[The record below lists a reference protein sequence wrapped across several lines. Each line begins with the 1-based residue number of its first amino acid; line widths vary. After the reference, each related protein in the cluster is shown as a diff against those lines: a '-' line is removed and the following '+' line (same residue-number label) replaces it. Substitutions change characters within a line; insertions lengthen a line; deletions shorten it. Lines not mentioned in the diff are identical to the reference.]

1 MAPADP
7 ITRVVWLLRESIAP
21 YLRRRVIVVLLL
33 GFASGLP
40 LLLSFGTLSAWLREA
55 DVERS
60 AIGLFSLVGLP
71 YALKPLWAPL
81 MDGARLPVLTDLLGR
96 RRGWMVLSQAML
108 MIAIAGLAFSDPGH
122 APLMMAGFAVL
133 VAFFS
138 ASQDIVIDAYRIE
151 TLDEDEQ
158 GIGAAAV
165 TYGYRAGMLVAG
177 AGALIMADTWTWT
190 HAYLAMAG
198 LVLVGTVTI
207 LLSPEPRGPD
217 GRDSGPSG
225 RERGARDRRSLG
237 EWLADFVIA
246 PFSEFATRPGW
257 LVILLFIVTFKLGDA
272 FLSIM
277 TNPFYIDLGFTKTE
291 IAEVT
296 KLFGLIALAVGLFIG
311 GLLIKWTGLLNALLI
326 SGVLQAASNLV
337 FAYQAVAG
345 NDVGV
350 LTFTI
355 AVENVTGGMGTAA
368 FVAYLSSLTNTAFT
382 ATQYALLSAFMA
394 FGRTLLSSPSG
405 YLVDFV
411 GWFDFFVL
419 SVGVAVPGM
428 ILLLVLMRVYP
439 THAGRRAG
447 RTADLGERQG
457 ESP

>member
-1 MAPADP
+1 MANLDP
-7 ITRVVWLLRESIAP
+7 VARAVWLLRESVAP
-21 YLRRRVIVVLLL
+21 YLNRRVIVVLLL

-81 MDGARLPVLTDLLGR
+81 MDGLRLPILTDMLGR
-96 RRGWMVLSQAML
+96 RRGWMVLSQGML
-108 MIAIAGLAFSDPGH
+108 MLAIGGLALSNPGD
-122 APLMMAGFAVL
+122 APLLMAGFAVL

-151 TLDEDEQ
+151 TLNEDEQ

-177 AGALIMADTWTWT
+177 AGALILADMWTWT
-190 HAYLAMAG
+190 HAYLAMAI

-207 LLSPEPRGPD
+207 LLSPEPPGPEGD
-217 GRDSGPSG
+217 AAPVSRK
-225 RERGARDRRSLG
+225 RRTLG
-237 EWLADFVIA
+237 QWLADFVVA
-246 PFSEFATRPGW
+246 PFLEFATRPGW

-311 GLLIKWTGLLNALLI
+311 GLLIRWTGLLNALLI
-326 SGVLQAASNLV
+326 SGVLQAASNFV
-337 FAYQAVAG
+337 FAYQVVAG

-350 LTFTI
+350 LTITI

-411 GWFDFFVL
+411 GWFDFFIL
-419 SVGVAVPGM
+419 SVGVAVPGL

-439 THAGRRAG
+439 NHAGRRGGAASKEAEKVAEPPGAG
-447 RTADLGERQG
+447 A
-457 ESP
+457 

>member
-1 MAPADP
+1 LAAIDP
-7 ITRVVWLLRESIAP
+7 IARVAWLLREGLAP

-81 MDGARLPVLTDLLGR
+81 MDGVQLPVLTKLLGR
-96 RRGWMVLSQAML
+96 RRGWMVLSQGML
-108 MIAIAGLAFSDPGH
+108 MIAIAGLAVSSPGD

-177 AGALIMADTWTWT
+177 AGALILADTWSWT
-190 HAYLAMAG
+190 HAYLAMAV
-198 LVLVGTVTI
+198 LVLVGTLTI
-207 LLSPEPRGPD
+207 LLSPEPPGPD
-217 GRDSGPSG
+217 DSVSGPPS
-225 RERGARDRRSLG
+225 RSIDAPARRSLG
-237 EWLADFVIA
+237 KWLADFVVA
-246 PFSEFATRPGW
+246 PFLEFASRPGW
-257 LVILLFIVTFKLGDA
+257 LIILLFIVTFKLGDA

-326 SGVLQAASNLV
+326 SGVLQAASNFV
-337 FAYQAVAG
+337 FAYQVVAG
-345 NDVGV
+345 HDVGV

-411 GWFDFFVL
+411 GWFDFFIL
-419 SVGVAVPGM
+419 SVGVAVPGLL
-428 ILLLVLMRVYP
+428 LLLVLMKVYP
-439 THAGRRAG
+439 NHAGRRAG
-447 RTADLGERQG
+447 KGDGDAAMF
-457 ESP
+457 S

>member
-1 MAPADP
+1 MAAVNPVG
-7 ITRVVWLLRESIAP
+7 RVLRILRDSLAP
-21 YLRRRVIVVLLL
+21 YARRRIIVVLLL

-40 LLLSFGTLSAWLREA
+40 LLLSFGTLSAWLRDA
-55 DVERS
+55 GVDLTS
-60 AIGLFSLVGLP
+60 IGLFSLVGLP

-81 MDGARLPVLTDLLGR
+81 MDGVSVPVFTRLLGR
-96 RRGWMVLSQAML
+96 RRGWIVFCQLMLMVSISGLALSDPRTGPLL
-108 MIAIAGLAFSDPGH
+108 MIA
-122 APLMMAGFAVL
+122 FAVL
-133 VAFFS
+133 VSFFS

-151 TLDEDEQ
+151 TLNDDEQ
-158 GIGAAAV
+158 GIGAAVV

-177 AGALIMADTWTWT
+177 AGALLLADQWSWT

-198 LVLVGTVTI
+198 LVLVGTVTV
-207 LLSPEPRGPD
+207 LLSPEPVETEAPNPTEGVKLD
-217 GRDSGPSG
+217 ALVGRT
-225 RERGARDRRSLG
+225 RRMAG
-237 EWLADFVIA
+237 WMAAYVVA

-277 TNPFYIDLGFTKTE
+277 TNPFYIDLGFSKTE

-311 GLLIKWTGLLNALLI
+311 GLLIQWAGLLRALMI
-326 SGVLQAASNLV
+326 SGILQAASNLV
-337 FAYQAVAG
+337 FAYQVVAG
-345 NDVGV
+345 HDLGA
-350 LTFTI
+350 LTITI

-382 ATQYALLSAFMA
+382 ATQYALLSAFMSL
-394 FGRTLLSSPSG
+394 GRNLLSAPSG

-419 SVGVAVPGM
+419 SVGVAVPGL
-428 ILLLVLMRVYP
+428 ILLVVLMRIYP
-439 THAGRRAG
+439 DHAGRRG
-447 RTADLGERQG
+447 RTTDPRAEAT
-457 ESP
+457 P

>member
-1 MAPADP
+1 MAAADP
-7 ITRVVWLLRESIAP
+7 VARALWLLRDSITP
-21 YLRRRVIVVLLL
+21 YLKRRVIVVLLL

-55 DVERS
+55 DVERT
-60 AIGLFSLVGLP
+60 AIGLFALVGLP

-81 MDGARLPVLTDLLGR
+81 MDGVEIPVLTRMLGR

-108 MIAIAGLAFSDPGH
+108 IVAIVGLATSDPRQ
-122 APLMMAGFAVL
+122 APLLMAGFAVL

-151 TLDEDEQ
+151 TLEDDEQ

-165 TYGYRAGMLVAG
+165 TYGYRTGMLVAG
-177 AGALIMADTWTWT
+177 AGALILADSWTWT
-190 HAYLAMAG
+190 HAYLAMAA
-198 LVLVGTVTI
+198 LVLIGTVTV
-207 LLSPEPRGPD
+207 LLSPEPLSPALLPQGSA
-217 GRDSGPSG
+217 G
-225 RERGARDRRSLG
+225 RRSFG
-237 EWLADFVIA
+237 RWMADFVVA

-326 SGVLQAASNLV
+326 SGVLQAASNFM
-337 FAYQAVAG
+337 FAYQAVSG
-345 NDVGV
+345 NDLTV

-355 AVENVTGGMGTAA
+355 GVENVTGGMGTAA

-382 ATQYALLSAFMA
+382 ATQYALLSAFTA
-394 FGRTLLSSPSG
+394 FGRTLLSAPSG
-405 YLVDFV
+405 YLVDHV
-411 GWFDFFVL
+411 GWFDFFIV
-419 SVGVAVPGM
+419 SVGVAVPGL
-428 ILLLVLMRVYP
+428 ILLLVLMRFFP
-439 THAGRRAG
+439 DHAGRRGVAS
-447 RTADLGERQG
+447 TPEAALKTKE
-457 ESP
+457 PPT

>member
-1 MAPADP
+1 MANLDP
-7 ITRVVWLLRESIAP
+7 VARAVWLLRESVAP
-21 YLRRRVIVVLLL
+21 YLNRRVIVVLLL

-81 MDGARLPVLTDLLGR
+81 MDGLRLPILTDMLGR
-96 RRGWMVLSQAML
+96 RRGWMVLSQGML
-108 MIAIAGLAFSDPGH
+108 MLAIGGLALSNPGD
-122 APLMMAGFAVL
+122 APFLMAGFAVL

-151 TLDEDEQ
+151 TLNEDEQ

-177 AGALIMADTWTWT
+177 AGALILADMWTWT
-190 HAYLAMAG
+190 HAYLAMAI

-207 LLSPEPRGPD
+207 LLSPEPPGPEGD
-217 GRDSGPSG
+217 AAPVSRK
-225 RERGARDRRSLG
+225 RRTLG
-237 EWLADFVIA
+237 QWLVDFVVA
-246 PFSEFATRPGW
+246 PFLELATRPGW

-311 GLLIKWTGLLNALLI
+311 GLLIRWTGLLNALLI
-326 SGVLQAASNLV
+326 SGVLQAASNFV
-337 FAYQAVAG
+337 FAYQVVAG

-350 LTFTI
+350 LTITI

-411 GWFDFFVL
+411 GWFDFFIL
-419 SVGVAVPGM
+419 SVGVAVPGL

-439 THAGRRAG
+439 NHAGRRGGAASKEANKVAEPPGAG
-447 RTADLGERQG
+447 A
-457 ESP
+457 

>member
-1 MAPADP
+1 LANLDP
-7 ITRVVWLLRESIAP
+7 VARAVWLLRESVAP
-21 YLRRRVIVVLLL
+21 YLNRRVIVVLLL

-81 MDGARLPVLTDLLGR
+81 MDGLRLPILTDMLGR
-96 RRGWMVLSQAML
+96 RRGWMVLSQGML
-108 MIAIAGLAFSDPGH
+108 MLAIGGLALSNPGD
-122 APLMMAGFAVL
+122 APLLMAGFAVL

-151 TLDEDEQ
+151 TLNEDEQ

-177 AGALIMADTWTWT
+177 AGALILADMWTWT
-190 HAYLAMAG
+190 HAYLAMAI

-207 LLSPEPRGPD
+207 LLSPEPPGPEGD
-217 GRDSGPSG
+217 AAPVSRK
-225 RERGARDRRSLG
+225 RRTLG
-237 EWLADFVIA
+237 QWLADFVVA
-246 PFSEFATRPGW
+246 PFLEFATRPGW

-311 GLLIKWTGLLNALLI
+311 GLLIRWTGLLNALLI
-326 SGVLQAASNLV
+326 SGVLQAASNFV
-337 FAYQAVAG
+337 FAYQVVAG

-350 LTFTI
+350 LTITI

-411 GWFDFFVL
+411 GWFDFFIL
-419 SVGVAVPGM
+419 SVGVAVPGL

-439 THAGRRAG
+439 NHAGRRGGAASKEAEKVAEPPGAG
-447 RTADLGERQG
+447 A
-457 ESP
+457 

>member
-1 MAPADP
+1 LANLDP
-7 ITRVVWLLRESIAP
+7 VARAVWLLRESVAP
-21 YLRRRVIVVLLL
+21 YLNRRVIVVLLL

-81 MDGARLPVLTDLLGR
+81 MDGLRLPILTDMLGR
-96 RRGWMVLSQAML
+96 RRGWMVLSQGML
-108 MIAIAGLAFSDPGH
+108 MLAIGGLALSNPGD
-122 APLMMAGFAVL
+122 APFLMAGFAVL

-151 TLDEDEQ
+151 TLNEDEQ

-177 AGALIMADTWTWT
+177 AGALILADMWTWT
-190 HAYLAMAG
+190 HAYLAMAI

-207 LLSPEPRGPD
+207 LLSPEPPGPEGD
-217 GRDSGPSG
+217 AAPVSRK
-225 RERGARDRRSLG
+225 RRTLG
-237 EWLADFVIA
+237 QWLADFVVA
-246 PFSEFATRPGW
+246 PFLEFATRPGW

-311 GLLIKWTGLLNALLI
+311 GLLIRWTGLLNALLI
-326 SGVLQAASNLV
+326 SGVLQAASNFV
-337 FAYQAVAG
+337 FAYQVVAG

-350 LTFTI
+350 LTITI

-411 GWFDFFVL
+411 GWFDFFIL
-419 SVGVAVPGM
+419 SVGVAVPGL

-439 THAGRRAG
+439 NHAGRRGGAASKEANKVAEPPGAG
-447 RTADLGERQG
+447 A
-457 ESP
+457 

>member
-1 MAPADP
+1 LSAPDP
-7 ITRVVWLLRESIAP
+7 IARAAWLLWESVAP
-21 YLRRRVIVVLLL
+21 YFRRRVIVVLLL

-55 DVERS
+55 DIERS

-81 MDGARLPVLTDLLGR
+81 MDGVRLPVLTALLGR

-108 MIAIAGLAFSDPGH
+108 MIAIAGLAVSNPAD

-151 TLDEDEQ
+151 TLAEEEQ

-177 AGALIMADTWTWT
+177 AGALILADSFTWT
-190 HAYLAMAG
+190 HAYLAMAA

-207 LLSPEPRGPD
+207 LLSPEPPGPD
-217 GRDSGPSG
+217 DRKYNIPGEGPG
-225 RERGARDRRSLG
+225 VRRRRSLG
-237 EWLADFVIA
+237 QWMGDFVVA
-246 PFSEFATRPGW
+246 PFLEFATRPGW

-311 GLLIKWTGLLNALLI
+311 GLLIKWAGLLNALLI
-326 SGVLQAASNLV
+326 SGVLQAASNFV

-419 SVGVAVPGM
+419 SVGVAVPGL
-428 ILLLVLMRVYP
+428 ILLLILMRVYP
-439 THAGRRAG
+439 THAGRRG
-447 RTADLGERQG
+447 NPMERPAD
-457 ESP
+457 ESGGGP

>member
-1 MAPADP
+1 M
-7 ITRVVWLLRESIAP
+7 
-21 YLRRRVIVVLLL
+21 IVVLLL

-81 MDGARLPVLTDLLGR
+81 MDGLRLPILTDMLGR
-96 RRGWMVLSQAML
+96 RRGWMVLSQGML
-108 MIAIAGLAFSDPGH
+108 MLAIGGLALSNPGD
-122 APLMMAGFAVL
+122 APFLMAGFAVL

-151 TLDEDEQ
+151 TLNEDEQ

-177 AGALIMADTWTWT
+177 AGALILADMWTWT
-190 HAYLAMAG
+190 HAYLAMAI

-207 LLSPEPRGPD
+207 LLSPEPPGPEGD
-217 GRDSGPSG
+217 AAPVSRK
-225 RERGARDRRSLG
+225 RRTLG
-237 EWLADFVIA
+237 QWLADFVVA
-246 PFSEFATRPGW
+246 PFLEFATRPGW

-311 GLLIKWTGLLNALLI
+311 GLLIRWTGLLNALLI
-326 SGVLQAASNLV
+326 SGVLQAASNFV
-337 FAYQAVAG
+337 FAYQVVAG

-350 LTFTI
+350 LTITI

-411 GWFDFFVL
+411 GWFDFFIL
-419 SVGVAVPGM
+419 SVGVAVPGL

-439 THAGRRAG
+439 NHAGRRGGAASKEANKVAEPPGAG
-447 RTADLGERQG
+447 A
-457 ESP
+457 

>member
-1 MAPADP
+1 MANLDP
-7 ITRVVWLLRESIAP
+7 VARAVWLLRESVAP
-21 YLRRRVIVVLLL
+21 YLNRRVIVVLLL

-81 MDGARLPVLTDLLGR
+81 MDGLRLPILTDMLGR
-96 RRGWMVLSQAML
+96 RRGWMVLSQGML
-108 MIAIAGLAFSDPGH
+108 MLAIGGLALSNPGD
-122 APLMMAGFAVL
+122 APFLMAGFAVL

-151 TLDEDEQ
+151 TLNEDEQ

-177 AGALIMADTWTWT
+177 AGALILADMWTWT
-190 HAYLAMAG
+190 HAYLAMAI

-207 LLSPEPRGPD
+207 LLSPEPPGPEGD
-217 GRDSGPSG
+217 AAPVSRK
-225 RERGARDRRSLG
+225 RRTLG
-237 EWLADFVIA
+237 QWLVDFVVA
-246 PFSEFATRPGW
+246 PFLEFATRPGW

-311 GLLIKWTGLLNALLI
+311 GLLIRWTGLLNALLI
-326 SGVLQAASNLV
+326 SGVLQAASNFV
-337 FAYQAVAG
+337 FAYQVVAG

-350 LTFTI
+350 LTITI

-411 GWFDFFVL
+411 GWFDFFIL
-419 SVGVAVPGM
+419 SVGVAVPGL

-439 THAGRRAG
+439 NHAGRRGGAASKEANKVAEPPGAG
-447 RTADLGERQG
+447 A
-457 ESP
+457 

>member
-1 MAPADP
+1 MAPPDLVA
-7 ITRVVWLLRESIAP
+7 RAAWLLRESIAP
-21 YLRRRVIVVLLL
+21 YLQRRVVVVLLL

-81 MDGARLPVLTDLLGR
+81 MDGVRLPVLTPLLGR

-108 MIAIAGLAFSDPGH
+108 MIAIAGLAFSNPGNT
-122 APLMMAGFAVL
+122 PFMMAGFAVL

-151 TLDEDEQ
+151 TLSEEEQ

-177 AGALIMADTWTWT
+177 AGALILADSFTWT

-207 LLSPEPRGPD
+207 LLSPEPPGPD
-217 GRDSGPSG
+217 DQNFIMPESGTG
-225 RERGARDRRSLG
+225 VVTRRTLG
-237 EWLADFVIA
+237 QWLADFVVA
-246 PFSEFATRPGW
+246 PFLEFTTRPGW

-326 SGVLQAASNLV
+326 SGVLQAASNFV
-337 FAYQAVAG
+337 FAYQVVAG

-350 LTFTI
+350 LTVTI

-419 SVGVAVPGM
+419 SVGVAVPGL

-439 THAGRRAG
+439 THAGRRGAPV
-447 RTADLGERQG
+447 ERSLSEPG
-457 ESP
+457 GGP

>member
-1 MAPADP
+1 MANLDP
-7 ITRVVWLLRESIAP
+7 VARAVWLLRESVAP
-21 YLRRRVIVVLLL
+21 YLNRRVIVVLLL

-81 MDGARLPVLTDLLGR
+81 MDGLRLPILTDMLGR
-96 RRGWMVLSQAML
+96 RRGWMVLSQGML
-108 MIAIAGLAFSDPGH
+108 MLAIGGLALSNPGD
-122 APLMMAGFAVL
+122 APLLMAGFAVL

-177 AGALIMADTWTWT
+177 AGALILADMWTWT
-190 HAYLAMAG
+190 HAYLAMAV

-207 LLSPEPRGPD
+207 LLSPEPPGPEGD
-217 GRDSGPSG
+217 AAPVSRK
-225 RERGARDRRSLG
+225 RRTLG
-237 EWLADFVIA
+237 QWLADFVVA
-246 PFSEFATRPGW
+246 PFLEFATRPGW

-311 GLLIKWTGLLNALLI
+311 GLLIRWTGLLNALLI
-326 SGVLQAASNLV
+326 SGVLQAASNFV
-337 FAYQAVAG
+337 FAYQVVAG

-350 LTFTI
+350 LTITI

-411 GWFDFFVL
+411 GWFDFFIL
-419 SVGVAVPGM
+419 SVGVAVPGL

-439 THAGRRAG
+439 NHAGRRGGAANKEADKVAEPPGAG
-447 RTADLGERQG
+447 A
-457 ESP
+457 

>member
-1 MAPADP
+1 MASLDPAA
-7 ITRVVWLLRESIAP
+7 RALWLLRESITP
-21 YLRRRVIVVLLL
+21 YLNRRVIVVLLL

-81 MDGARLPVLTDLLGR
+81 MDGLRLPILTDLLGR

-108 MIAIAGLAFSDPGH
+108 MLAIGGLALSNPGD
-122 APLMMAGFAVL
+122 APFLMAGFAVL

-151 TLDEDEQ
+151 TLNEDEQ

-177 AGALIMADTWTWT
+177 AGALILADLWTWT
-190 HAYLAMAG
+190 HAYLAMAA
-198 LVLVGTVTI
+198 LVLVGTFTI
-207 LLSPEPRGPD
+207 LLSPEPPGPESAETAEP
-217 GRDSGPSG
+217 GK
-225 RERGARDRRSLG
+225 RRTLV

-246 PFSEFATRPGW
+246 PFLEFATRPGW
-257 LVILLFIVTFKLGDA
+257 LLILLFIVTFKLGDA

-296 KLFGLIALAVGLFIG
+296 KLFGLIALAVGLFVG
-311 GLLIKWTGLLNALLI
+311 GLLIRWTGLLNALLI
-326 SGVLQAASNLV
+326 SGVLQAASNFV
-337 FAYQAVAG
+337 FAYQVVAG
-345 NDVGV
+345 HDVGV

-405 YLVDFV
+405 FLVDYV
-411 GWFDFFVL
+411 GWFDFFII
-419 SVGVAVPGM
+419 SVGVAAPG
-428 ILLLVLMRVYP
+428 LLLLLMLMRHYP
-439 THAGRRAG
+439 DHAGRRGG
-447 RTADLGERQG
+447 RSNDASTSLGG
-457 ESP
+457 GG

>member
-1 MAPADP
+1 LGAVNPV
-7 ITRVVWLLRESIAP
+7 TRLAWLLRESIAP
-21 YLRRRVIVVLLL
+21 YLKRRVLVVLLL

-55 DVERS
+55 DIERS

-71 YALKPLWAPL
+71 YALKPLWAPF
-81 MDGARLPVLTDLLGR
+81 MDGLRLPVLTDMLGR

-108 MIAIAGLAFSDPGH
+108 MIAIAGLALSNPGN
-122 APLMMAGFAVL
+122 APFMMAGFAVL

-158 GIGAAAV
+158 GIGAAAI

-177 AGALIMADTWTWT
+177 AGALILADTWSWT
-190 HAYLAMAG
+190 HAYLAMAA
-198 LVLVGTVTI
+198 LVLVGTLTI
-207 LLSPEPRGPD
+207 LLSPEPPEPAN
-217 GRDSGPSG
+217 PSPG
-225 RERGARDRRSLG
+225 TAEPAQGVPAHRSLRR
-237 EWLADFVIA
+237 WLADFVVA
-246 PFSEFATRPGW
+246 PFLDFATRPGW

-296 KLFGLIALAVGLFIG
+296 KLFGLIALAVGLFIV

-326 SGVLQAASNLV
+326 SGVLQAASNFV

-419 SVGVAVPGM
+419 SVGVAVPGL
-428 ILLLVLMRVYP
+428 ILLIVLMRVYP
-439 THAGRRAG
+439 THTGRRSG
-447 RTADLGERQG
+447 
-457 ESP
+457 

>member
-1 MAPADP
+1 MAAADP
-7 ITRVVWLLRESIAP
+7 VARVLWLLRASITP
-21 YLRRRVIVVLLL
+21 YFKRRVIVVLVL

-55 DVERS
+55 DVERT
-60 AIGLFSLVGLP
+60 AIGLFALVGLP

-81 MDGARLPVLTDLLGR
+81 MDGVEIPVLTRMLGR

-108 MIAIAGLAFSDPGH
+108 IVAIIGLATSDPRQ
-122 APLMMAGFAVL
+122 APLLMAGFAVL

-151 TLDEDEQ
+151 TLEDDEQ

-165 TYGYRAGMLVAG
+165 TYGYRTGMLVAG
-177 AGALIMADTWTWT
+177 AGVLILADSWTWSY
-190 HAYLAMAG
+190 AYLTMAV
-198 LVLVGTVTI
+198 LVLIGTVTV
-207 LLSPEPRGPD
+207 LLSPEPPSLAPSR
-217 GRDSGPSG
+217 RDQLPHGL
-225 RERGARDRRSLG
+225 ADRRPFG
-237 EWLADFVIA
+237 RWMVDFVVA

-326 SGVLQAASNLV
+326 SGVLQAASNFM
-337 FAYQAVAG
+337 FAYQAVSG
-345 NDVGV
+345 NDLTV

-382 ATQYALLSAFMA
+382 ATQYALLSAFTA
-394 FGRTLLSSPSG
+394 FGRTLLSAPSG
-405 YLVDFV
+405 YLVDHV
-411 GWFDFFVL
+411 GWFDFFIV
-419 SVGVAVPGM
+419 SVGVAVPGLV
-428 ILLLVLMRVYP
+428 LLLVLMRFFP
-439 THAGRRAG
+439 DHAGRRGAALTIEAAVKTRDQ
-447 RTADLGERQG
+447 RT
-457 ESP
+457 

>member
-1 MAPADP
+1 MANLDP
-7 ITRVVWLLRESIAP
+7 VARAVWLLRESVPP
-21 YLRRRVIVVLLL
+21 YLNRRVIVVLLL

-81 MDGARLPVLTDLLGR
+81 MDGLRLPILTDMLGR
-96 RRGWMVLSQAML
+96 RRGWMVLSQGML
-108 MIAIAGLAFSDPGH
+108 MLAIGGLALSNPGD
-122 APLMMAGFAVL
+122 APLLMAGFAVL

-151 TLDEDEQ
+151 TLNEDEQ

-177 AGALIMADTWTWT
+177 AGALILADMWTWT
-190 HAYLAMAG
+190 HAYLAMAI

-207 LLSPEPRGPD
+207 LLSPEPPGPEGD
-217 GRDSGPSG
+217 AAPVSRK
-225 RERGARDRRSLG
+225 RRTLG
-237 EWLADFVIA
+237 QWLADFVVA
-246 PFSEFATRPGW
+246 PFLEFATRPGW

-311 GLLIKWTGLLNALLI
+311 GLLIRWTGLLNALLI
-326 SGVLQAASNLV
+326 SGVLQAASNFV
-337 FAYQAVAG
+337 FAYQVVAG

-350 LTFTI
+350 LTITI

-411 GWFDFFVL
+411 GWFDFFIL
-419 SVGVAVPGM
+419 SVGVAVPGL

-439 THAGRRAG
+439 NHAGRRGGAASKEAEKVAEPPGAG
-447 RTADLGERQG
+447 A
-457 ESP
+457 

>member
-1 MAPADP
+1 MEARDP
-7 ITRVVWLLRESIAP
+7 SGRAAWLLRETIAP
-21 YLRRRVIVVLLL
+21 YLKRRVIVVLLL

-55 DVERS
+55 GIDRTT
-60 AIGLFSLVGLP
+60 IGLFSLVGLP

-81 MDGARLPVLTDLLGR
+81 MDGLRLPVLTRLLGR

-108 MIAIAGLAFSDPGH
+108 IIAIIGLALSDPGGS
-122 APLMMAGFAVL
+122 PWLMSGFAVL

-151 TLDEDEQ
+151 TLDEEEQ

-177 AGALIMADTWTWT
+177 AGALILADTWSWT
-190 HAYLAMAG
+190 HAYFAMAA

-207 LLSPEPRGPD
+207 VFSPEPPD
-217 GRDSGPSG
+217 PELDQSPSKEI
-225 RERGARDRRSLG
+225 RRRSLVR
-237 EWLADFVIA
+237 WVADFVVA
-246 PFSEFATRPGW
+246 PFQEFATRPGW
-257 LVILLFIVTFKLGDA
+257 LAILLFIVTFKLGDA
-272 FLSIM
+272 FLSVM

-296 KLFGLIALAVGLFIG
+296 KLFGLIALAVGLFVG
-311 GLLIKWTGLLNALLI
+311 GLLIRWAGLLNALLI

-345 NDVGV
+345 ADLGV
-350 LTFTI
+350 LTITI

-405 YLVDFV
+405 GLVDLV

-419 SVGVAVPGM
+419 SVGVAVPGL
-428 ILLLVLMRVYP
+428 IFLIVLMRVYP
-439 THAGRRAG
+439 THAGRRGG
-447 RTADLGERQG
+447 RARAAPEQPG
-457 ESP
+457 ESR

>member
-1 MAPADP
+1 LTGTEPSNGAA
-7 ITRVVWLLRESIAP
+7 WLLRETIAP
-21 YLRRRVIVVLLL
+21 YLKRRVIVVLVL

-55 DVERS
+55 GVDRTT
-60 AIGLFSLVGLP
+60 IGLFSLVGLP

-81 MDGARLPVLTDLLGR
+81 MDGLHLPVLTGLLGR

-108 MIAIAGLAFSDPGH
+108 IAAICGLALSDPAD
-122 APLMMAGFAVL
+122 APWLMAGFAVL

-151 TLDEDEQ
+151 TLEEDEQ

-177 AGALIMADTWTWT
+177 AGALILADTWTWT
-190 HAYLAMAG
+190 YASLAMAV
-198 LVLVGTVTI
+198 LVLVGTLTI
-207 LLSPEPRGPD
+207 ILSPEPPGPD
-217 GRDSGPSG
+217 GADGDTREG
-225 RERGARDRRSLG
+225 RPRSFTR
-237 EWLADFVIA
+237 WLSDFVVA
-246 PFSEFATRPGW
+246 PFLEFATRPGW
-257 LVILLFIVTFKLGDA
+257 LTILLFIVTFKLGDA
-272 FLSIM
+272 FLSVM

-311 GLLIKWTGLLNALLI
+311 GLLIRWTGLLNALLI

-345 NDVGV
+345 NDIGV
-350 LTFTI
+350 LTLTI

-405 YLVDFV
+405 HLVDVV

-419 SVGVAVPGM
+419 SVGVAVPGL
-428 ILLLVLMRVYP
+428 ILLLVLMRLYP
-439 THAGRRAG
+439 THAGRRGGRSAG
-447 RTADLGERQG
+447 SSQRGA
-457 ESP
+457 ESG

>member
-1 MAPADP
+1 MAAADP
-7 ITRVVWLLRESIAP
+7 VARALWLLRDSITP
-21 YLRRRVIVVLLL
+21 YFKRRVIVVLLL

-55 DVERS
+55 DVERT
-60 AIGLFSLVGLP
+60 AIGLFALVGLP

-81 MDGARLPVLTDLLGR
+81 MDGVEIPVLTRMLGR
-96 RRGWMVLSQAML
+96 RRGWMVLSQVML
-108 MIAIAGLAFSDPGH
+108 IVAIIGLATSDPRL
-122 APLMMAGFAVL
+122 APLLMAGFAVM

-151 TLDEDEQ
+151 TLEDDEQ

-165 TYGYRAGMLVAG
+165 TYGYRTGMLVAG
-177 AGALIMADTWTWT
+177 AGALILADSWTWS
-190 HAYLAMAG
+190 HAYLTMAA
-198 LVLVGTVTI
+198 LVLIGTVTV
-207 LLSPEPRGPD
+207 LLSPEPPRPD
-217 GRDSGPSG
+217 QLPHGSAIQQPFGR
-225 RERGARDRRSLG
+225 
-237 EWLADFVIA
+237 WTADFVVA

-326 SGVLQAASNLV
+326 SGVLQAASNFM
-337 FAYQAVAG
+337 FAYQAVSG
-345 NDVGV
+345 NDLTV

-382 ATQYALLSAFMA
+382 ATQYALLSAFTA
-394 FGRTLLSSPSG
+394 FGRTLLSAPSG
-405 YLVDFV
+405 YLVDHV
-411 GWFDFFVL
+411 GWFDFFIV
-419 SVGVAVPGM
+419 SVGVAVPGLV
-428 ILLLVLMRVYP
+428 LLLVLMRFFPDHV
-439 THAGRRAG
+439 GRRGAASTIEAAAKPKDQ
-447 RTADLGERQG
+447 RT
-457 ESP
+457 

>member
-1 MAPADP
+1 LAAVDP
-7 ITRVVWLLRESIAP
+7 IVRAAWLLRESITP
-21 YLRRRVIVVLLL
+21 YFRRRVIVVLLL

-81 MDGARLPVLTDLLGR
+81 MDGLRLPLLTPLLGR

-108 MIAIAGLAFSDPGH
+108 MIAIAGLAFSNPGN
-122 APLMMAGFAVL
+122 APFMMAGFAVL

-151 TLDEDEQ
+151 TLEEDEQ

-177 AGALIMADTWTWT
+177 AGALILADTWTWT

-198 LVLVGTVTI
+198 LVLIGTLTI
-207 LLSPEPRGPD
+207 LFSPEPPGPLDQDSAPTSPND
-217 GRDSGPSG
+217 GVP
-225 RERGARDRRSLG
+225 RRRRFVR
-237 EWLADFVIA
+237 WVADFVIA

-257 LVILLFIVTFKLGDA
+257 LAILLFIVTFKLGDA

-296 KLFGLIALAVGLFIG
+296 KLFGLIALAIGLFIG

-326 SGVLQAASNLV
+326 SGILQAASNFV

-345 NDVGV
+345 NDIAV
-350 LTFTI
+350 LTLTI

-411 GWFDFFVL
+411 GWFDFFVI
-419 SVGVAVPGM
+419 SVGVALPGL
-428 ILLLVLMRVYP
+428 IILVLMMRFYP
-439 THAGRRAG
+439 HHAGRRDNRRGGNGA
-447 RTADLGERQG
+447 AF
-457 ESP
+457 P

>member
-1 MAPADP
+1 MAPPDSV
-7 ITRVVWLLRESIAP
+7 TRAAWLLRESIAP
-21 YLRRRVIVVLLL
+21 YLQRRVIVVLLL

-60 AIGLFSLVGLP
+60 AIGLFSLGGLP

-81 MDGARLPVLTDLLGR
+81 MDGLRLPILTDLLGR
-96 RRGWMVLSQAML
+96 RRGWMVLSQGML
-108 MIAIAGLAFSDPGH
+108 ILAIAGLALSNPGD
-122 APLMMAGFAVL
+122 APLLMAGFAVL

-165 TYGYRAGMLVAG
+165 TYGYRGGMLVAG
-177 AGALIMADTWTWT
+177 AGALILADLWTWT
-190 HAYLAMAG
+190 HAYLAMAV

-207 LLSPEPRGPD
+207 LLSPEPPGPD
-217 GRDSGPSG
+217 SDSIEAGKQKH
-225 RERGARDRRSLG
+225 RSLG
-237 EWLADFVIA
+237 QWLADFVVA
-246 PFSEFATRPGW
+246 PFLEFATRPGW
-257 LVILLFIVTFKLGDA
+257 FVILLFIVTFKLGDA

-311 GLLIKWTGLLNALLI
+311 GLLIRWTGLLNALLI
-326 SGVLQAASNLV
+326 SGVLQAASNFV
-337 FAYQAVAG
+337 FAYQVVAG

-350 LTFTI
+350 LTITI

-405 YLVDFV
+405 FLVDYV
-411 GWFDFFVL
+411 GWFDFFIL
-419 SVGVAVPGM
+419 SVGVAVPGLL
-428 ILLLVLMRVYP
+428 LLLVLMRVYP
-439 THAGRRAG
+439 NHAGRRGGPADKDVEKTTAPPGTAG
-447 RTADLGERQG
+447 
-457 ESP
+457 